1 MTAFS
6 PIRRTVGHDEIMALR
21 RTTWSDGVIS
31 TDEADALFS
40 LNDQAEPSAE
50 WTDAFVEAIG
60 EYCIA
65 RGQPRGFVTQ
75 ADADWLVGHIVRDGT
90 IDSHAELDLV
100 VRLFEKA
107 NAVPDSLK
115 QFALASIEQA
125 VLSGSGPTRAGGD
138 FAPGKITDAE
148 VALLRRFLFT
158 ASGDAPAKVSRGEA
172 EMLFRLKDASLGQD
186 NTAGWQTL
194 FVQGVA
200 NYLMANEYFE
210 MPTAEREREIR
221 ADYQPNLGRFMLATI
236 RAVPHSP
243 LFKRDGLKAVAN
255 ELNEEQRLIRQHDA
269 DVARDAE
276 VTSDEQAWLDRSM
289 AADAALDPLEQA
301 LADFLEREHRARD

>member
-6 PIRRTVGHDEIMALR
+6 PIRRPIGHDEIMALR

-40 LNDQAEPSAE
+40 LNDQAEPSTA

-65 RGQPRGFVTQ
+65 RGEPRGFVTQ
-75 ADADWLVGHIVRDGT
+75 ADADWLVGHIVRDRT
-90 IDSHAELDLV
+90 IDSHAELELV

-115 QFALASIEQA
+115 QFALATIEQA

-138 FAPGKITDAE
+138 FAAGRITDAE

-158 ASGDAPAKVSRGEA
+158 AAGDAPAKVSRSEA
-172 EMLFRLKDASLGQD
+172 EMLFRLKDVSLGQD
-186 NTAGWQTL
+186 NAAGWQTL

-221 ADYQPNLGRFMLATI
+221 SDYQPNLGRFMRRRSRPCPIPPCSRGKASRRSATSSTRKSASSASMTPTS
-236 RAVPHSP
+236 RATP
-243 LFKRDGLKAVAN
+243 R
-255 ELNEEQRLIRQHDA
+255 
-269 DVARDAE
+269 
-276 VTSDEQAWLDRSM
+276 
-289 AADAALDPLEQA
+289 
-301 LADFLEREHRARD
+301 